1 MSSTTDKS
9 GSSGSPIPF
18 ENGQA
23 RNGSARSR
31 SRPWAI
37 LVGGILVATVLIL
50 LGPQPSLR
58 GFATEPFTYRVGE
71 RTEWEVRARVPF
83 RQVDDAQTVHR
94 RSQAALAVPPVFR
107 VNRGAIDAA
116 QERAEQLLR
125 ALASPMSAATAAAR
139 AGLTQQQL
147 QALTQTLSE
156 PVQLTAGV
164 DSVREVA
171 KLLSQ
176 TGWLDR
182 DTASQFLFPGG
193 RLIVSSDQGQRET
206 TVDRVDV
213 QQLFAHGG
221 PVHRALQERLRDW
234 PTDAVDGLLKLRATT
249 FTEAGPGL
257 VYDELQT
264 EALREEARQQAGE
277 AVLEFQAGA
286 RLMGR
291 GEQITREKLE
301 LLQREHQRYRESVPW
316 SARLARAVGA
326 LVLVTS
332 VFFSMAFYVWRFE
345 PRLRT
350 RRGAVERLVV
360 TTLVALAL
368 ALVCHRWNA
377 AYVPAIVAAMV
388 LAVAYGPPFAVL
400 TTLALDL
407 CIAWA
412 VGFGLLEF
420 VVLAGATTGA
430 SFVVGVV
437 RSRLQLTAAA
447 LAIGAAL
454 FLLTWATGFLGGQP
468 IPLIL
473 SDSIQRFVLG
483 AAAVLLVSALLPVIE
498 WVYDVTTRF
507 TLLELSDAGHPLL
520 QELARRAPGTYSH
533 SQAVAVA
540 AEQAAKAIGADALLV
555 RVGAYY
561 HDIGKMK
568 KARYFIENNEH
579 AAALHSKL
587 EPAMSARIII
597 GHVREGL
604 ELARKHHLPDPIVDL
619 IAQHHGTTL
628 VEYFYHEARRESER
642 DEDHRTEA
650 EESLFRY
657 PGPKPQTKEAGILML
672 ADAAE
677 SASRALDEVTP
688 KRLQDMVET
697 IARRRLVDG
706 QLDEC
711 DLTMRE
717 IRRVVDALAQ
727 ALYSAAHARIRYPS
741 QESAEPPEPVLARR

>member
-1 MSSTTDKS
+1 MSTAADKS
-9 GSSGSPIPF
+9 GSTASAIPF

-23 RNGSARSR
+23 RSVRWWPTR
-31 SRPWAI
+31 RLWAVLI
-37 LVGGILVATVLIL
+37 GGIIACTFLIL

-83 RQVDDAQTVHR
+83 QQVDDAQTVHR
-94 RSQAALAVPPVFR
+94 RSEAALAVPPVFR
-107 VNRGAIDAA
+107 VDRQAVEHGR
-116 QERAEQLLR
+116 QRAEQLVR
-125 ALASPMSAATAAAR
+125 ALASPMSAAGAAAR
-139 AGLTQQQL
+139 VELDERQRRVLSEHLQNEAQRVAALEVVDQVAQQL
-147 QALTQTLSE
+147 L
-156 PVQLTAGV
+156 
-164 DSVREVA
+164 
-171 KLLSQ
+171 Q

-182 DTASQFLFPGG
+182 TTAARFLFPGG
-193 RLIVSSDQGQRET
+193 RLLIRSDGDRRET
-206 TVDRVDV
+206 TVDQVDAERI
-213 QQLFAHGG
+213 FAAGG
-221 PVHRALQERLRDW
+221 PVDRLLRQQLRDW
-234 PTDAVDGLLKLRATT
+234 SPEARAALLRLLAVCFTDS
-249 FTEAGPGL
+249 GPAL
-257 VYDELQT
+257 IYDELET
-264 EALREEARQQAGE
+264 EALREEARRRAGQ
-277 AVLEFQAGA
+277 AVLQFKAGT

-291 GEQITREKLE
+291 GEEITPEKLA
-301 LLQREHQRYRESVPW
+301 LLRREHERYRESVPW
-316 SARLARAVGA
+316 GARLARAIGA
-326 LVLVTS
+326 LVLVTG
-332 VFFSMAFYVWRFE
+332 VFFSVAFYVWRFE
-345 PRLRT
+345 PRLGKRQ
-350 RRGAVERLVV
+350 GALERLVATVLV
-360 TTLVALAL
+360 TLAL
-368 ALVCHRWNA
+368 ALLCHRWHA
-377 AYVPAIVAAMV
+377 SFVPAIVAAMV

-400 TTLALDL
+400 VTLAVDL

-430 SFVVGVV
+430 CFVVGVV
-437 RSRLQLTAAA
+437 RSRLQLALAA
-447 LAIGAAL
+447 LAIGATL
-454 FLLTWATGFLGGQP
+454 FVLTWATGFLGGQP
-468 IPLIL
+468 FNLIL
-473 SDSIQRFVLG
+473 ADSLQRFVLG
-483 AAAVLLVSALLPVIE
+483 AGAVLLVSALLPVIE

-561 HDIGKMK
+561 HDIGKMD
-568 KARYFIENNEH
+568 KAKYFVENNEH
-579 AAALHSKL
+579 AAALHAKL

-597 GHVREGL
+597 GHVRHGV
-604 ELARKHHLPDPIVDL
+604 ELARKHRLPEPIVDL

-628 VEYFYHEARRESER
+628 VEYFYHEALRESQR

-677 SASRALDEVTP
+677 SASRALEEVTP

-717 IRRVVDALAQ
+717 VRRIVDALAQ
-727 ALYSAAHARIRYPS
+727 ALYSAAHARVRYPS
-741 QESAEPPEPVLARR
+741 QDTAETEEPVLSRR